1 MCRVTI
7 SMRCLA
13 CALILGGVAPHDAG
27 AVARHVDS
35 SHSGARDAGE
45 GDVRNP
51 YKTIGYAVRNLKPG
65 DVLTVASG
73 VYRETLSF
81 PEMEWNGAP
90 TVIQAAPGADVMIKG
105 SDVVTGWESVKPGL
119 YVKRPWKINSQ
130 QIFVDGV
137 ALRQIGGTILN
148 GYPEKPGHPLKR
160 LHASQ
165 GGVWPGR
172 VPGGLND
179 MTESSFHFDAASR
192 SLYIKVPLASLQ
204 DHTVEASVRPY
215 LAIGKGLRN
224 VTLRNL
230 RFQHANT
237 TSVSQSG
244 AISLAGDRLVLD
256 RIEVTHVDGNGF
268 DITGNA
274 ILVKD
279 SRANYCGQVGMKVRG
294 RGNRIMN
301 SETSFNNTRGFNK
314 WWEAGGAKF
323 VGAGGLQD
331 SEVAGHRAIG
341 NNGDGIWFDWMN
353 SNNKVHDN
361 VSAYNA
367 GFGIH
372 YEASQKGYLY
382 NNYVFANTQRG
393 IYLPNG
399 SASVVAHNLIVG
411 NGMEGIAVVDERRI
425 GPQGRPEL
433 VPNGNRIVG
442 NIVGWN
448 GRAAVVLPE
457 EGSDNV
463 SDYNLFLSG
472 QESPSFSQ
480 GWGSRDRPVRK
491 GLDAWRTASGQ
502 DVHSWSNSLSIP
514 GGLAQALGAKSPN
527 PDWSAVLATASR
539 LKTRDSK
546 ALLRELPLPAPLLGE
561 TSPGPVQ

>member
-1 MCRVTI
+1 MRWVPI
-7 SMRCLA
+7 AMRCLV
-13 CALILGGVAPHDAG
+13 CTSITGVIAPHDAD
-27 AVARHVDS
+27 AVARYVDS
-35 SHSGARDAGE
+35 SRPGARDAGD
-45 GDVRNP
+45 GDARNP
-51 YKTIGYAVRNLKPG
+51 YKTLTYAVRNLKSG
-65 DVLTVASG
+65 DVLNIASG
-73 VYRETLSF
+73 VYRETLAF
-81 PEMEWNGAP
+81 PQIDWDGVP
-90 TVIQAAPGADVMIKG
+90 TVVQAAPGAEVVIKG
-105 SDVVTGWESVKPGL
+105 SDVVTGWESVEPGL
-119 YVKRPWKINSQ
+119 YVKRPWNINSQ
-130 QIFVDGV
+130 QVFVDGV
-137 ALRQIGGTILN
+137 ALKQIGGTILN
-148 GYPEKPGHPLKR
+148 GYPEKPGHPLKK

-165 GGVWPGR
+165 GGIWPGR
-172 VPGGLND
+172 VPGGLSD
-179 MTESSFHFDAASR
+179 MIENSFYYDAASQ
-192 SLYIKVPLASLQ
+192 SLYIKVPYASLQ
-204 DHTVEASVRPY
+204 DRPVEASVRPY

-224 VTLRNL
+224 VALRNL

-244 AISLAGDRLVLD
+244 AISLAGDRLELD
-256 RIEVTHVDGNGF
+256 RIEVAHVDGNGL
-268 DITGNA
+268 DITGNS
-274 ILVKD
+274 ILIKD

-294 RGNRIMN
+294 RGNRIVN

-367 GFGIH
+367 GFGLH
-372 YEASQKGYLY
+372 YEASQKGYFY
-382 NNYVFANTQRG
+382 NNYVFANKQRG

-411 NGMEGIAVVDERRI
+411 NGMEGIAVVDERRS

-457 EGSDNV
+457 DGSDNV

-472 QESPSFSQ
+472 QEPPSFSL
-480 GWGSRDRPVRK
+480 GWGSRNRPVRK
-491 GLDAWRTASGQ
+491 GLEAWRTASGQ
-502 DVHSWSNSLSIP
+502 DVHSWSN
-514 GGLAQALGAKSPN
+514 ALGIPESLARTLEAKNPN
-527 PDWSAVLATASR
+527 PDWSAVLAAASR
-539 LKTRDSK
+539 LKNRDSK
-546 ALLRELPLPAPLLGE
+546 ALLREFPLPAPLLGE
-561 TSPGPVQ
+561 TTPGPVQ